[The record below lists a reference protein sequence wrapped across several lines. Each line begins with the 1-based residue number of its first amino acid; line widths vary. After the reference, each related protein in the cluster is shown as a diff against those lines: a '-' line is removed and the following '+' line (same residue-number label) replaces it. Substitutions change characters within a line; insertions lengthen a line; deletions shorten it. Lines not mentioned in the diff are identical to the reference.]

1 MRRGCCGAV
10 VALVPRVYA
19 APVIP
24 LRDTIPSSR
33 VPVVNY
39 TIIAANVA
47 VFVHEATLGPRVE
60 RFLFDYGLVP
70 SEFTVTTL
78 VTSMFVHAGW
88 IHILGNML
96 YLYIFGD
103 NVEDRLG
110 HVRYAV
116 FYLLCGAA
124 AGATHALTAV
134 HSGVPVVGA
143 SGAIA
148 GVSGAY
154 FLFFP
159 TSRVVTILPIFLFI
173 QIVEIPAVFFLLMWF
188 VWQVVSG
195 VATLGTASQGG
206 VAVWAH
212 VGGFLAGM
220 IVGPT
225 LGRRREG

>member
-1 MRRGCCGAV
+1 VVNAPAV
-10 VALVPRVYA
+10 VAPVPAVYA

-47 VFVHEATLGPRVE
+47 VFLHEATLGPRSE
-60 RFLFDYGLVP
+60 AFLFTYGLVP
-70 SEFTVTTL
+70 REFMVTTL
-78 VTSMFVHAGW
+78 FTSMFVHAGW
-88 IHILGNML
+88 LHVLGNML

-110 HVRYAV
+110 HIRYVV

-134 HSGVPVVGA
+134 HSAVPVVGA

-159 TSRVVTILPIFLFI
+159 TSRVVTLVPIFLFV
-173 QIVEIPAVFFLLMWF
+173 QIIEIPAVFFLFMWF

-195 VATLGTASQGG
+195 VATLGAASRGG

-212 VGGFLAGM
+212 VGGFVAGM
-220 IVGPT
+220 IVGP
-225 LGRRREG
+225 LLRRREG

>member
-1 MRRGCCGAV
+1 MVNAPAV
-10 VALVPRVYA
+10 VAPVPAVYA

-47 VFVHEATLGPRVE
+47 VFLHEATLGPRSE
-60 RFLFDYGLVP
+60 AFLFTYGLVP
-70 SEFTVTTL
+70 REFMVTTL
-78 VTSMFVHAGW
+78 FTSMFVHAGW
-88 IHILGNML
+88 LHVLGNML

-110 HVRYAV
+110 HTRYVV

-134 HSGVPVVGA
+134 HSAVPVVGA

-159 TSRVVTILPIFLFI
+159 TSRVVTLVPIFLFV
-173 QIVEIPAVFFLLMWF
+173 QIIEIPAVFFLFMWF

-195 VATLGTASQGG
+195 VATLGAASRGG

-212 VGGFLAGM
+212 VGGFVAGM
-220 IVGPT
+220 IVGP
-225 LGRRREG
+225 LLRRREG

>member
-1 MRRGCCGAV
+1 MVNAPAV
-10 VALVPRVYA
+10 VAPVPAVYA

-39 TIIAANVA
+39 TIIAVNVA
-47 VFVHEATLGPRVE
+47 VFLHEATLGRRSE
-60 RFLFDYGLVP
+60 AFLFTYGLVP
-70 SEFTVTTL
+70 REFMVTTL
-78 VTSMFVHAGW
+78 FTSMFVHAGW
-88 IHILGNML
+88 LHVLGNML

-110 HVRYAV
+110 HIRYVV

-159 TSRVVTILPIFLFI
+159 TSRVVTLVPIFLFV
-173 QIVEIPAVFFLLMWF
+173 QIIEIPAVFFLFMWF

-195 VATLGTASQGG
+195 VATLGAASRGG

-212 VGGFLAGM
+212 VGGFVAGM
-220 IVGPT
+220 IVGP
-225 LGRRREG
+225 LLRRREG

>member
-1 MRRGCCGAV
+1 
-10 VALVPRVYA
+10 
-19 APVIP
+19 
-24 LRDTIPSSR
+24 
-33 VPVVNY
+33 
-39 TIIAANVA
+39 VA

-134 HSGVPVVGA
+134 HSSVPVVGA

-173 QIVEIPAVFFLLMWF
+173 QIVEIPAVFFLLIWF
-188 VWQVVSG
+188 VWQVASG
-195 VATLGTASQGG
+195 VATLGAASHGG

-212 VGGFLAGM
+212 VGGFIAGM
-220 IVGPT
+220 IVGPA

>member
-1 MRRGCCGAV
+1 MPA
-10 VALVPRVYA
+10 VYA

-39 TIIAANVA
+39 TIIAVNVA
-47 VFVHEATLGPRVE
+47 VFLHEATLGPRSE
-60 RFLFDYGLVP
+60 AFLFTYGLVP
-70 SEFTVTTL
+70 REFMVTTL
-78 VTSMFVHAGW
+78 FTSMFVHAGW
-88 IHILGNML
+88 LHVLGNML

-110 HVRYAV
+110 HIRYVV

-159 TSRVVTILPIFLFI
+159 TSRVVTLVPIFLFV
-173 QIVEIPAVFFLLMWF
+173 QIIEIPAVFFLFMWF

-195 VATLGTASQGG
+195 VATLGAASRGG

-212 VGGFLAGM
+212 VGGFVAGM
-220 IVGPT
+220 IIGP
-225 LGRRREG
+225 LLRRREG